1 VTDVEA
7 VTAGAAQAGRAA
19 RAKPGSERAR
29 PKRAAL
35 TGNEA
40 VALAMRQIDPDV
52 VAAYPITP
60 QTDIVQYFSSFVA
73 DGGVRTEFVTVE
85 SEHSAMSA
93 TVGAAAAGARA
104 MTATAANGLAL
115 MWEVLYIASGSRLP
129 IVMPVVNRALS
140 APINIHCDHS
150 DAMGARDSGWIQL
163 WSEDAQEAYDN
174 VIQAVRVAEDP
185 RVLLPVMVCFDGFI
199 ISHALLNLHVL
210 PDEAVKDFIGTYRP
224 EHTLLDPEHPI
235 TVGPNS
241 DIEIAAQLI
250 YKYKI
255 GGIPVV
261 TRGKLV
267 GIITES
273 DLLRA
278 FVDMMGIL
286 NASSRIDVVVG
297 NEKGQFKKA
306 MQIIV
311 ESGGE
316 IINLGMSPQRSRKRM
331 YSFRLAPCKTSVI
344 KKALEADG
352 FRVVAAMD

>member
-1 VTDVEA
+1 MKIKSLMIPDPITITEEA
-7 VTAGAAQAGRAA
+7 TI
-19 RAKPGSERAR
+19 
-29 PKRAAL
+29 
-35 TGNEA
+35 NEA
-40 VALAMRQIDPDV
+40 IEIMKTNSIRHLPV
-52 VAAYPITP
+52 VGEGKTL
-60 QTDIVQYFSSFVA
+60 V
-73 DGGVRTEFVTVE
+73 GFVTL
-85 SEHSAMSA
+85 ADL
-93 TVGAAAAGARA
+93 R
-104 MTATAANGLAL
+104 LAL
-115 MWEVLYIASGSRLP
+115 IPSMVAGLSLAD
-129 IVMPVVNRALS
+129 VM
-140 APINIHCDHS
+140 I
-150 DAMGARDSGWIQL
+150 RD
-163 WSEDAQEAYDN
+163 
-174 VIQAVRVAEDP
+174 
-185 RVLLPVMVCFDGFI
+185 
-199 ISHALLNLHVL
+199 
-210 PDEAVKDFIGTYRP
+210 
-224 EHTLLDPEHPI
+224 PI